1 MKRLWLWLG
10 ITLPLVFAFGCTGLE
25 EYKPLYQAEP
35 QEEDIAEKQSQPKET
50 DVYSVRRYQKR

>member
-10 ITLPLVFAFGCTGLE
+10 VTLSLAFALGCANLE

-35 QEEDIAEKQSQPKET
+35 QEEDIVEKPPQPKET
-50 DVYSVRRYQKR
+50 DVYSIRRHQKR